1 MEIIVERRDVEV
13 VDGASCVCIDICNC
27 SDDFNCGFDGCSSV
41 TYDQATIQIAE
52 NKEGA
57 VLPSSLR

>member
-41 TYDQATIQIAE
+41 TYD
-52 NKEGA
+52 
-57 VLPSSLR
+57 